1 MDNAGRARR
10 RGTSLTP
17 AERCSYTAPVS
28 SSSDRALRATG
39 TVAACVCA
47 AFCEG
52 FDLQAAGVAAAGI
65 AAEFR
70 PTPEQLGTFF
80 SASSLGL
87 FAGALIG
94 GRLSDSLGRKRT
106 LIIAIALFGLFSILT
121 TLAGDIQMLAWIRL
135 ATGAG
140 LGGALPN
147 LLALVNESSAPTRRR
162 ANVALMYCGMPF
174 GGALAS
180 LLSMVSAPEHWRW
193 IFAAGGAAPLL
204 LAPAMVWLVCESPQF
219 AQRSRV
225 PSTAR
230 MPRSGSVVAIFEA
243 GRAVPTLLLWISSF
257 LGLLILY
264 LLLSWL
270 PTLLVGS
277 GFSKAEAAGAQV
289 AFNVG
294 AGLAALLLGQLLES
308 RFRHVTVLVTFIA
321 VPLTV
326 LALSKSPHLLVLVVV
341 VVFAL
346 GCAVVGAQ
354 SFLYAVAPGCYP
366 TTIRGVGMGAVVA
379 IGRLGSIVGPK
390 LGGMLKA
397 AGHGSAQL
405 LMDIL
410 PLVVL
415 GSVVALAFW
424 GWISRAAS
432 AETPAEAARGIGDH

>member
-1 MDNAGRARR
+1 V
-10 RGTSLTP
+10 T
-17 AERCSYTAPVS
+17 
-28 SSSDRALRATG
+28 
-39 TVAACVCA
+39 ACVFA

-65 AAEFR
+65 MAEFR
-70 PTPEQLGTFF
+70 PTASELGTFF

-87 FAGALIG
+87 FAGALLG
-94 GRLSDSLGRKRT
+94 GKLSDAMGRKRT
-106 LIIAIALFGLFSILT
+106 LIMAISLFGLFSILT
-121 TLAGDIQMLAWIRL
+121 TLAGDIRVLAWARL

-147 LLALVNESSAPTRRR
+147 LLALVNESSPASRRR

-180 LLSMVSAPEHWRW
+180 LLSMLSAPDHWRW

-204 LAPAMVWLVCESPQF
+204 LAPAMVWVVHESPVF
-219 AQRSRV
+219 GR
-225 PSTAR
+225 PSLEAPAGL
-230 MPRSGSVVAIFEA
+230 MPRSGSFAAIFA
-243 GRAVPTLLLWISSF
+243 GGRAMPTLLLWISSF
-257 LGLLILY
+257 LGLLTLY

-277 GFSKAEAAGAQV
+277 GFSKPEAAGAQI

-294 AGLAALLLGQLLES
+294 GGLAALLLGQLLES
-308 RFRHVTVLVTFIA
+308 RFRQATVLVTFLA
-321 VPLTV
+321 VPIMV
-326 LALSKSPHLLVLVVV
+326 LFLSKTPHSLPLVVL

-346 GCAVVGAQ
+346 GCAVIAGQ
-354 SFLYAVAPGCYP
+354 CFLYAFAPGCYP
-366 TTIRGVGMGAVVA
+366 TSIRGVGMGAVVA
-379 IGRLGSIVGPK
+379 MGRLGSIAGPK
-390 LGGMLKA
+390 LGGLLKA

-415 GSVVALAFW
+415 GSLVALAFW
-424 GWISRAAS
+424 GWISRDPSLQKPKAS
-432 AETPAEAARGIGDH
+432 PV